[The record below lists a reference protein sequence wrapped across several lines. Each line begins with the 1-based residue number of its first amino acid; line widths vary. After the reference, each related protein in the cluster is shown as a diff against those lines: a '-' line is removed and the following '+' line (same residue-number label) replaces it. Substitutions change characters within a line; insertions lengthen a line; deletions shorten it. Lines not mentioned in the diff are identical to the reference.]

1 MEVVSYV
8 MVEAINMWGPLV
20 CSLHQLWMMHKIIL
34 PCKPLHAHFSVLLPL
49 QSNPSVGKEPKNDWE
64 WGDCVLNQIIMSGYL
79 LYRSLRW
86 DSHNFDSRIP
96 SAIHTLSPSVD
107 ADLIIIFILPPPPP
121 PVLWIFSN
129 FILFYSLCIWPKPS
143 VEDVASICQTSPGC
157 AMLVKPAY

>member
-1 MEVVSYV
+1 

-34 PCKPLHAHFSVLLPL
+34 PCKPLHAHFLVLFPL

-64 WGDCVLNQIIMSGYL
+64 RGDCVLNQIIMSGYL

-96 SAIHTLSPSVD
+96 SAIHAQSLSVD
-107 ADLIIIFILPPPPP
+107 ADLIIFFILPHNPPPP
-121 PVLWIFSN
+121 NPPSGSFPT
-129 FILFYSLCIWPKPS
+129 LFYFIPCAYGLSHLLKMLHLY
-143 VEDVASICQTSPGC
+143 VKQAMDVQC
-157 AMLVKPAY
+157 